1 MGRKVFISVL
11 GTGFYGKCT
20 YVKGEFASSETRFIQ
35 QATLEFLEAAKWK
48 PTDTA
53 LFLLTEKAKT
63 ENWNQTITERKN
75 FRTLEMETYH
85 GLQQVLANMQL
96 PFSSTVLDI
105 PDGKDEEEM
114 WDIFNILYNA
124 LEDEDELY
132 FDLTHSFRYLPMLVL
147 VLGNYSKFLKK
158 VTVRHISYGNYEA
171 RDIQTNQ
178 APIVDLLPL
187 TALQDWTFAAADYLE
202 NGKVNRLSKLCKSS
216 LRPILVQGDD
226 QNADLQHARLL
237 NRFADNLEKVIEE
250 RETCRGIA
258 IIESK
263 NTKALH
269 ETLNNLTTILIDPLE
284 PVIGEI
290 KKSLDEFDEKENIMN
305 GFAAAQWC
313 LTNGLYQQA
322 VTILLEGIVTLICA
336 LEGLNWRLERDR
348 KLISSSLNIKAQ
360 EIEES
365 EWILLAKKGTEEEKE
380 KERETIR
387 RIISNPFVG
396 DIYRKFK
403 SINNLRN
410 DFNHS
415 GMRNNPKSSSSIK
428 KDLTKL
434 MDSVMEDINRLNLN
448 APC

>member
-202 NGKVNRLSKLCKSS
+202 NGKANRLSNLCKSS
-216 LRPILVQGDD
+216 LRLVLTEEDNK
-226 QNADLQHARLL
+226 NACLL
-237 NRFADNLEKVIEE
+237 NEFADNLEKVIEE

-258 IIESK
+258 IIESN
-263 NTKALH
+263 NTKALR

-284 PVIGEI
+284 PVIGKI
-290 KKSLDEFDEKENIMN
+290 KESLDEFDENENIMN

-336 LEGLNWRLERDR
+336 LEGLNWRLESDR
-348 KLISSSLNIKAQ
+348 MLVSSSLNIKAQ
-360 EIEES
+360 KIKEAK
-365 EWILLAKKGTEEEKE
+365 WIIKTKNNTDEEKE
-380 KERETIR
+380 VAKNTIK
-387 RIISNPFVG
+387 RIMDNIFVEV
-396 DIYRKFK
+396 IYRKFK
-403 SINNLRN
+403 AISDLRN

-415 GMRNNPKSSSSIK
+415 GMRNKPDSSSLIK
-428 KDLTKL
+428 EKLTQL